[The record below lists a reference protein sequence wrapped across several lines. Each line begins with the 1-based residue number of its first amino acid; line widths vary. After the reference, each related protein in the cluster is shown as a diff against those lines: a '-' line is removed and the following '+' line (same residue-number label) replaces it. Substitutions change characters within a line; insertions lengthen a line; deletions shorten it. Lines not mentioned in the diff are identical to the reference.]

1 MTDEGDRKRALSAEA
16 SEEPADKE
24 SAEENEVVG
33 PVKDDE
39 PPAKKRK
46 ALPYEKMYLEK
57 LPCAEMYEKSYMHR
71 DIITHVVC
79 TKSNFVVTASSDGH
93 VKFWKKQE
101 EGIEFVKHFRAHL
114 GLLLL
119 HYSLLRI
126 VVTSSIVGPNV
137 SLYLTTSS
145 SQVEQSPDTA
155 HVQLSDDLNTSM
167 SYLTRHHMIPLL

>member
-16 SEEPADKE
+16 SEEPSDKE

-46 ALPYEKMYLEK
+46 GELFPWQASFTLFTHGPPLPPNIALPYEKIYLEK

-79 TKSNFVVTASSDGH
+79 TK
-93 VKFWKKQE
+93 
-101 EGIEFVKHFRAHL
+101 
-114 GLLLL
+114 
-119 HYSLLRI
+119 
-126 VVTSSIVGPNV
+126 
-137 SLYLTTSS
+137 
-145 SQVEQSPDTA
+145 
-155 HVQLSDDLNTSM
+155 
-167 SYLTRHHMIPLL
+167 